1 VKDKEIE
8 RGRERER
15 KKKKEREKRIRL
27 EEEEMNH
34 AIFNEENI
42 PEELQEIDQTFRCS
56 ICGSL
61 FDKAVSIKD
70 CGHTYCS
77 VCIRSHWKAVMHG
90 IHRQPKSCPICRT
103 ILVNQHDINS
113 ALVINRSVQESV
125 KVFREMLQKKI
136 MLMIKKCCR
145 CRRRYLGVGD
155 HDELQ
160 PRQIEEK

>member
-1 VKDKEIE
+1 
-8 RGRERER
+8 
-15 KKKKEREKRIRL
+15 
-27 EEEEMNH
+27 MNH

-56 ICGSL
+56 ICGNL

-113 ALVINRSVQESV
+113 ALVMNRSVQESV
-125 KVFREMLQKKI
+125 SH
-136 MLMIKKCCR
+136 C
-145 CRRRYLGVGD
+145 VGYMSQD
-155 HDELQ
+155 WLLSLILKSESSSLKPQ
-160 PRQIEEK
+160 NPQSS